1 MFEFIK
7 LGVATGNAAI
17 ADALETGLTADALFG
32 TLLPYMGV
40 IVTLIL
46 VSLGLYFLRKVNK
59 GAQKAKSKF

>member
-7 LGVATGNAAI
+7 IGALTGNAAI

-46 VSLGLYFLRKVNK
+46 VSLGIYFLRKVNK
-59 GAQKAKSKF
+59 GAQKAKAKF